1 MGYRNSCC
9 YCPEAW
15 CDFVNRWV
23 YVYLTNSEGALYDTE
38 WQLIQVQET
47 YLVFRRPVV
56 DLGGCQRVVIP
67 CQHIV
72 ALVEAP
78 APPVPLNGPV
88 QR

>member
-9 YCPEAW
+9 QCPEAW
-15 CDFVNRWV
+15 CNFVNRWV
-23 YVYLTNSEGALYDTE
+23 YVYLTNSGDALFEAE
-38 WQLIQVQET
+38 WQLVQVQET

-56 DLGGCQRVVIP
+56 DLGGWQKAVVP

-78 APPVPLNGPV
+78 PPPTVL
-88 QR
+88 